1 MSFVRR
7 SLVALSLVVAARVE
21 AQVPGAAPEPRPAL
35 TIAVQNRTAA
45 ADAARGAVRRD
56 STARPGDV
64 LRYTLTFVN
73 ATPRA
78 LRNVQLANP
87 LPKGLELVAGTVT
100 ASRPDAQAEYSAD
113 GGKTFSATP
122 TVEVVVDGK
131 TVRRPV
137 PPAQYTHVRW
147 IVNGS
152 VAPQAIVTAEYETR
166 VSTGSREVRGATP
179 SSPSSGSR

>member
-1 MSFVRR
+1 MTFVRR
-7 SLVALSLVVAARVE
+7 TLAALALAVAARAE
-21 AQVPGAAPEPRPAL
+21 AQLSGSAPEPRPEL

-45 ADAARGAVRRD
+45 ADAARGAARRD
-56 STARPGDV
+56 STVRPGDV

-73 ATPRA
+73 ATERA
-78 LRNVQLANP
+78 IRNVQLSNP
-87 LPKGLELVAGTVT
+87 LPRGLELLAGTVT

-113 GGKTFSATP
+113 GGRSYATTP
-122 TVEVVVDGK
+122 TVEVVVDGR

-152 VAPQAIVTAEYETR
+152 VAPRAVVTAEYETR